1 MLALPTRVTAV
12 SLSSSTVDL
21 LAVIGVALGA
31 VALLMALAAYLRLRR
46 LRRDYLVLQD
56 GGDRESFIGA
66 AARQVEQI
74 ARLRGELSLAE
85 KRLDLVRRDVAQAL
99 RHVAVVRYDA
109 FRDMG
114 GRMSFSAALL
124 DDAGDGLVISA
135 IHGRTETRSYAKGVK
150 GGTSDQ
156 QLSPEERQAIAFA
169 TRAGA
174 GPSGRQPT
182 AVQPTGGQPTAVQPT
197 AVQPTAVQP
206 DSPSM
211 VRSAEPAEVRL
222 FDDDEVELPS
232 VNRIEY

>member
-1 MLALPTRVTAV
+1 M
-12 SLSSSTVDL
+12 SLSSSTAAL
-21 LAVIGVALGA
+21 LAVIGTSAGGVGLLVALFA
-31 VALLMALAAYLRLRR
+31 HLRLRK
-46 LRRDYLVLQD
+46 LRRNLAILQD
-56 GGDRESFIGA
+56 GDGAESFLSA
-66 AARQVEQI
+66 AAKQVELV
-74 ARLRGELSLAE
+74 ARLRAELSSVEGRMHEL
-85 KRLDLVRRDVAQAL
+85 RLDVADAL

-169 TRAGA
+169 TGAGA

-182 AVQPTGGQPTAVQPT
+182 AHQLEAPSVLVRRA
-197 AVQPTAVQP
+197 QP
-206 DSPSM
+206 D
-211 VRSAEPAEVRL
+211 EVRL
-222 FDDDEVELPS
+222 FDDDEVGLPAVDPVES
-232 VNRIEY
+232 

>member
-1 MLALPTRVTAV
+1 MRAV
-12 SLSSSTVDL
+12 SLSSSTAAL
-21 LAVIGVALGA
+21 LAVIGTSAGGLGLLVALFA
-31 VALLMALAAYLRLRR
+31 HLRLRK
-46 LRRDYLVLQD
+46 LRRNVAILQD
-56 GGDRESFIGA
+56 GDDAESFLSA
-66 AARQVEQI
+66 AAKQVELV
-74 ARLRGELSLAE
+74 ARLRAELSSVEGRMHEL
-85 KRLDLVRRDVAQAL
+85 RLDVADAL

-182 AVQPTGGQPTAVQPT
+182 AHQSEAPSVRVRRNE
-197 AVQPTAVQP
+197 P
-206 DSPSM
+206 D
-211 VRSAEPAEVRL
+211 EVRL
-222 FDDDEVELPS
+222 FDDDVALPA
-232 VNRIEY
+232 VDPIES

>member
-1 MLALPTRVTAV
+1 MWPV
-12 SLSSSTVDL
+12 SLSSSTAAL
-21 LAVIGVALGA
+21 LAVIGTSAGGVGLLVALFA
-31 VALLMALAAYLRLRR
+31 HLRLRK
-46 LRRDYLVLQD
+46 LRRSLAILQD
-56 GGDRESFIGA
+56 GDAAESFLSA
-66 AARQVEQI
+66 AAKQVELV
-74 ARLRGELSLAE
+74 ARLRAELSSVEGRMHEL
-85 KRLDLVRRDVAQAL
+85 RLDVADAL

-182 AVQPTGGQPTAVQPT
+182 AVQKPHVVQEDVPS
-197 AVQPTAVQP
+197 VLVRRNGP
-206 DSPSM
+206 D
-211 VRSAEPAEVRL
+211 EVRL
-222 FDDDEVELPS
+222 FDDDEVGLPA
-232 VNRIEY
+232 VDPIES

>member
-1 MLALPTRVTAV
+1 M
-12 SLSSSTVDL
+12 SLSSSTAAL
-21 LAVIGVALGA
+21 LAVIGTSAGGLGLLVALFA
-31 VALLMALAAYLRLRR
+31 HLRLRK
-46 LRRDYLVLQD
+46 LRRSLAILQD
-56 GGDRESFIGA
+56 GDSAESFLSA
-66 AARQVEQI
+66 AAKQVELV
-74 ARLRGELSLAE
+74 ARLRAELSSVEGRMHNL
-85 KRLDLVRRDVAQAL
+85 RLDVADAL

-182 AVQPTGGQPTAVQPT
+182 AHQKDAPSVLVRQNT
-197 AVQPTAVQP
+197 P
-206 DSPSM
+206 D
-211 VRSAEPAEVRL
+211 EVRL
-222 FDDDEVELPS
+222 FDDEVGLPA
-232 VNRIEY
+232 VDPIES